1 MKLRLFCQG
10 LTGLALALL
19 TITVSQPSRADG
31 TTFYCAKSKGIPI
44 TFARTQDGKKVPIIR
59 WVSSNYFPPPWTA
72 QRRCLEV
79 SRRFQKNYDNG
90 RLRRIKTGTLR
101 GEPVVCAAMNQN
113 SPCTDSTLLFTLKR
127 GADPNAIVRRLF
139 DRRALAAGNALNE
152 SASNSESSP
161 VDIDFEA
168 YLQNTTTESINNAAS
183 EASDSTSEA
192 GIP

>member
-1 MKLRLFCQG
+1 MNLRLFCQG
-10 LTGLALALL
+10 LTGLTIALL
-19 TITVSQPSRADG
+19 TITVTQPSRAEG
-31 TTFYCAKSKGIPI
+31 TTFYCAKNKGIPV

-72 QRRCLEV
+72 QRRCAEV
-79 SRRFQKNYDNG
+79 SRRFQRNYDNG

-113 SPCTDSTLLFTLKR
+113 SACTDNTLLFTLKR
-127 GADPNAIVRRLF
+127 GTDPNAIVRRLF

-161 VDIDFEA
+161 VDIDFDI
-168 YLQNTTTESINNAAS
+168 YLQNATTDSIDNSAS
-183 EASDSTSEA
+183 ETSNSTSEA